1 MDAIDPHT
9 AYVIAAYAATVLVVA
24 GLLLKLRLDHRRLA
38 AQIAALEARGVRR
51 RSEGAPR

>member
-1 MDAIDPHT
+1 MDALDPHT

-24 GLLLKLRLDHRRLA
+24 GLFLKLRLDHRRLV

-51 RSEGAPR
+51 RSEGGAR

>member
-24 GLLLKLRLDHRRLA
+24 GLFLKLRLDHRRLV

-51 RSEGAPR
+51 RSEGGAR

>member
-1 MDAIDPHT
+1 MATIDTHT

-24 GLLLKLRLDHRRLA
+24 GLFLKLRLDHRRLA